1 MNDKV
6 FFLSDR
12 ATCLLWFVRKA
23 FRKIFL
29 PRWRENDVFGIR
41 HVKLTVHLLD
51 IVRVLELLELRQ
63 EGLGRL
69 RVHPSPSQL
78 GSEDVQ
84 HPGRLGKLLIQA
96 AVRDAEL
103 LGSIL
108 EDEVGS

>member
-1 MNDKV
+1 MNDG
-6 FFLSDR
+6 FLFHWV
-12 ATCLLWFVRKA
+12 AYLLWFVRQA
-23 FRKIFL
+23 FREIFL
-29 PRWRENDVFGIR
+29 PRLRENYVFWIR
-41 HVKLTVHLLD
+41 HVKLIVHFLE